1 MLSGQD
7 PETDELAAL
16 AGGLDV
22 FQALWYHDETALD
35 ALLRSGTDTQTICE
49 DEKMYDFHGKSPLG
63 CALTWENFSAAE
75 MLLRGGADP
84 DFRDSEERTAFAVW
98 MSNKRHKSFC
108 KEDCLHFLQCLM
120 ECGWTPDSPADKYGN
135 TSLSVAC
142 QGAGYEV
149 GVCAVRYLVESG
161 ADVNAVNMQGQT
173 LVMNLYGGRFW
184 DGNIPRFAGFPRS
197 YPYGGRSCTDEDA
210 ETLELLLEAGAD
222 INAKDNWGNT
232 LLHYIAGSST
242 RGSKEAA
249 ALVMDFGSP
258 DVSAVNNEGLSA
270 LDIAMEKDDETLV
283 KFLLKYS

>member
-1 MLSGQD
+1 M
-7 PETDELAAL
+7 
-16 AGGLDV
+16 
-22 FQALWYHDETALD
+22 
-35 ALLRSGTDTQTICE
+35 
-49 DEKMYDFHGKSPLG
+49 
-63 CALTWENFSAAE
+63 
-75 MLLRGGADP
+75 
-84 DFRDSEERTAFAVW
+84 
-98 MSNKRHKSFC
+98 
-108 KEDCLHFLQCLM
+108 
-120 ECGWTPDSPADKYGN
+120 
-135 TSLSVAC
+135 
-142 QGAGYEV
+142 
-149 GVCAVRYLVESG
+149 ESG

-173 LVMNLYGGRFW
+173 PVMNLYGGRFW

-270 LDIAMEKDDETLV
+270 LDIAMEKNDETLV